1 MLETLKK
8 LMDNLVSLFQ
18 KIRCSFTC
26 CNSEVSVRVL
36 ETSKTMKPENFLGS
50 SIPQPRLR
58 GDPLDLL
65 QEPT

>member
-26 CNSEVSVRVL
+26 CNSEVSVRVS
-36 ETSKTMKPENFLGS
+36 ERSKTMKPEKIKPLRQFETSAPLS
-50 SIPQPRLR
+50 WQP
-58 GDPLDLL
+58 P
-65 QEPT
+65 

>member
-1 MLETLKK
+1 MLQTLKK

-36 ETSKTMKPENFLGS
+36 ERSKTMKSEK
-50 SIPQPRLR
+50 
-58 GDPLDLL
+58 
-65 QEPT
+65 TA

>member
-18 KIRCSFTC
+18 KIRCTFSC

-36 ETSKTMKPENFLGS
+36 ERSKTMKPEK
-50 SIPQPRLR
+50 
-58 GDPLDLL
+58 
-65 QEPT
+65 TA